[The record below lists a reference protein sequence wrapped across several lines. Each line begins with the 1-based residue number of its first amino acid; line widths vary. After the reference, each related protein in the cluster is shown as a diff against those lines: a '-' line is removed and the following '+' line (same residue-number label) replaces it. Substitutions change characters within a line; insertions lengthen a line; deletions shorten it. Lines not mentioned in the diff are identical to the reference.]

1 VNPSSLLL
9 LVLMAAV
16 LFLLF
21 SRSRRQ
27 QRSAQQLQAG
37 LAPGTKIMTTAGLY
51 ATVVDIDGQVVTLE
65 TAPGRHSRW
74 DRRAIARVLP
84 QESLPEHGVDDDED
98 DEDPDDD
105 RQDGGDAAGTAPTS
119 QETAPPDRA

>member
-1 VNPSSLLL
+1 MKPQSLVFLLL
-9 LVLMAAV
+9 AAG
-16 LFLLF
+16 LLYMMF

-37 LAPGTKIMTTAGLY
+37 LSPGAKIVTTAGLY
-51 ATVVDIDGQVVTLE
+51 ATVVKIDGQTVTLE
-65 TAPGRHSRW
+65 TAPGQHSRW

-84 QESLPEHGVDDDED
+84 DQSLEERAVDEDEDTDDDMED
-98 DEDPDDD
+98 
-105 RQDGGDAAGTAPTS
+105 GTGAAGTASTS